1 MVLVEDTGMS
11 DIRFAVI
18 GDCHYSTAGNYG
30 TRDCLGAKNRLNE
43 IIEILNKEKL
53 DFVLSLGDIGNGND
67 KSEIPEMLEI
77 FKSSHHPLRFVIG
90 NHDLCR
96 YTAED
101 VAKMT
106 GMPNPFYDFELENY
120 KFIVLNAFEQSMYCP
135 KDSNEYKVYQK
146 FAETH
151 HWLKFQPWPGIMTE
165 TSWEKLENLLLE
177 SKEKN
182 QNVIVFSHVP
192 INGFGGETPARLIE
206 FQRMLD
212 LLDRFP
218 NVRSYIAG
226 HCHGG
231 DLSVRGGVLHKTVK
245 SVCDTPEPTACIF
258 VAGDNQIEISGI
270 GAENDFIHNFE
281 ITSCT
286 ISGTAPKGCWVM
298 TNCGEITEVDE
309 TETFTLPVPCPGMY
323 SIKAVMDGCDD
334 VYIPYIKA
342 PFDEI
347 SVKFSKNPKRK
358 LYTGRVDGYNLL
370 HITDGNKPV
379 RWFDV
384 AGTEYG
390 SIVPETP
397 MWHEDCPNFWVK
409 DKYAFT
415 AENDV
420 SIRVL
425 PKHKKLNK
433 LGWYKGDLHAH
444 LIHGEN
450 LYVGNLQESA
460 FIGRC
465 ENYDWLY
472 VASEYNNDGF
482 PLDAQKVSQKLSSP
496 DFLYMLNTEFPK
508 SRSNH
513 FGNCGAKPVFE
524 SVDTTKISSLELA
537 EKFIW
542 QKGGVTVPVHPFS
555 GHMSFREMPIW
566 LLTAPDKM
574 PCIDFFYHDKFPRE
588 MAETYWFMLLNRG
601 YEIGCFSTS
610 DASFDVGRTPEN
622 NRGATYLYMD
632 KLSEENIKDA
642 ILKRH
647 TMVSWDRS
655 AVLFS
660 IGDAICGDKIEA
672 DGKEKNLTVTTL
684 WQKDRSGV
692 LRIIRNGED
701 IKKIPIN
708 FSEDEEEF
716 TFEMPVCETEN
727 CWYSVILETDDRIR
741 SVASPIFFRNKDFVP
756 PEVIKLNVP
765 FPQDLLAECEN
776 LTPEELAKPELI
788 DYFKDKLKALSK

>member
-1 MVLVEDTGMS
+1 MS

-30 TRDCLGAKNRLNE
+30 TRDCLGAKQKLCE

-67 KSEIPEMLEI
+67 RSEIPQMLEI
-77 FKSSHHPLRFVIG
+77 FKTSHHPLRFVIG

-96 YTAED
+96 YTEKEYAEL
-101 VAKMT
+101 T
-106 GMPNPFYDFELENY
+106 GMPGPFYDFELANY

-135 KDSNEYKVYQK
+135 KDSNEYKVYQD
-146 FAETH
+146 FTESH
-151 HWLKFQPWPGIMTE
+151 DWLKFQPWPGIMTE
-165 TSWEKLENLLLE
+165 KSWDKLENLLIE
-177 SKEKN
+177 SNEKN

-192 INGFGGETPARLIE
+192 TNGFGGENPTRLIE

-212 LLDRFP
+212 LLDKFP

-231 DLSVRGGVLHKTVK
+231 DLSVRNGVLHKTVK
-245 SVCDTPEPTACIF
+245 SICDNPQPTACIF
-258 VAGDNQIEISGI
+258 DVSENKIEVLGI
-270 GAENDFIHNFE
+270 GAENDFTHDFE
-281 ITSCT
+281 IASCT

-298 TNCGEITEVDE
+298 TNCGEITEVGE
-309 TETFTLPVPCPGMY
+309 TETFSLSVPCPGMY

-334 VYIPYIKA
+334 VYVPYIKA
-342 PFDEI
+342 PAHGI
-347 SVKFSKNPKRK
+347 SVKLAPNPKRK
-358 LYTGRVDGYNLL
+358 LYTGCVDGYNLL
-370 HITDGNKPV
+370 HITDGDEPV

-390 SIVPETP
+390 SVVPETP
-397 MWHEDCPNFWVK
+397 MWHEDCPNFWAK
-409 DKYAFT
+409 DAYAFT
-415 AENDV
+415 AENTV
-420 SIRVL
+420 SVRVL
-425 PKHKKLNK
+425 PKHKKLNR

-472 VASEYNNDGF
+472 MASEYNNDAF
-482 PLDAQKVSQKLSSP
+482 PLDAQKVSKKLSSS

-588 MAETYWFMLLNRG
+588 MAENYWFMLLNRG

-632 KLSEENIKDA
+632 ELSENNIKDA

-655 AVLFS
+655 AVLFN
-660 IGDAICGDKIEA
+660 IGDAICGDRIQA
-672 DGKEKNLTVTTL
+672 DGKEKMLKVTVL
-684 WQKDRSGV
+684 WQKDRDGV

-701 IKKIPIN
+701 IKQIPVS

-716 TFEMPVCETEN
+716 SFEMPVCEAEN
-727 CWYSVILETDDRIR
+727 CWYSVILETGDRIR

-756 PEVIKLNVP
+756 PEIIKLNVP